1 MSMDRITRFYIDKFK
16 SLHDFDIPFSSSQE
30 NTFLCLIG
38 KNGAGKSTVL
48 QSIDFVGEIFRG
60 EIFSWLRGRNWEKR
74 DISALQ
80 GMRNITLEIEGYFT
94 GRIINWSASFNVTH
108 LRCTQEKIKIDND
121 IVFSVADGK
130 YKFLG
135 EDEARNIFA
144 YEGSLLSILDKS
156 ILERKGLA
164 AFVNFMKKMYSFDTL
179 NSKQL
184 RTRTRPVDTDANIGR
199 GGECLSGK
207 IASFSHEQRRNLV
220 SQVQDF
226 YPWISDIQTVT
237 LRGGWKE
244 LCFIETCEGGE
255 VQRRFSSQNSCD
267 GLLRLVGF
275 LTEFMTSDTFI
286 VFDEIENGF
295 NPEIMEKLV
304 SLITNFRKQI
314 MITTHNP
321 VIIDYMRDAVA
332 IESTLLVYK
341 QSDGTTGIRRFFDI
355 PEVRERLDYLSPG
368 EVFLD
373 VNRDEVLFSSEFV

>member
-1 MSMDRITRFYIDKFK
+1 MDRITRFYIDKFK

-30 NTFLCLIG
+30 NVFLCLIG

-48 QSIDFVGEIFRG
+48 QAIDFVGEIFRG
-60 EIFSWLRGRNWEKR
+60 EISLWLKGRNWEKR
-74 DISALQ
+74 DISTLQ
-80 GMRNITLEIEGYFT
+80 GMRNITLEIEGCFT

-130 YKFLG
+130 YKFWG
-135 EDEARNIFA
+135 EDEVKNIFA

-184 RTRTRPVDTDANIGR
+184 RTRTRPVDADANIGR
-199 GGECLSGK
+199 GGEFLSGK
-207 IASFSHEQRRNLV
+207 ISSFSNEQRRKLV

-226 YPWISDIQTVT
+226 YPWIGDIQTVT

-244 LCFIETCEGGE
+244 LYFIETCEGGK

-304 SLITNFRKQI
+304 GLITNFRKQI

-321 VIIDYMRDAVA
+321 VIINYMQNPVA

-341 QSDGTTGIRRFFDI
+341 ESDGTTGITRFFEI

-373 VNRDEVLFSSEFV
+373 VNIDEVLHSV